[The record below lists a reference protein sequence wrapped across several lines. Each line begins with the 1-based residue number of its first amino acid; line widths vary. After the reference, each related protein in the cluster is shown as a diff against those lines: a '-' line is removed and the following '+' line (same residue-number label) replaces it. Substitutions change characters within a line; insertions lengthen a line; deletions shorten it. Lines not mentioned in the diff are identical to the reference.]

1 MPVPLSA
8 RAASPTAVLSDPA
21 VFCWSASKPRAVL
34 LEEVFKLRARNPTA
48 VLKPPMVSEES
59 ASKPTAVL
67 SEPLV
72 ALTSAPIP
80 KAVLRV
86 TSLHICGHC
95 ARAFGTS
102 VSHVRASTSGMRSPA
117 ILPQWRD
124 DRFIEF
130 VVGEVFVFIKQPFCS
145 PRLVNCAT
153 AGLNEGKKLSGEA
166 PSPGFRPWFLQ
177 IVQKVSPAC
186 QGNSPQAQIKPE
198 N

>member
-1 MPVPLSA
+1 MPIPLSA

-34 LEEVFKLRARNPTA
+34 LLEVFKLRARNPTA
-48 VLKPPMVSEES
+48 VL
-59 ASKPTAVL
+59 

-72 ALTSAPIP
+72 ALASAPIP

-95 ARAFGTS
+95 ARAFGAS

-130 VVGEVFVFIKQPFCS
+130 VGGEVFVFIKQPFCS
-145 PRLVNCAT
+145 PDWL
-153 AGLNEGKKLSGEA
+153 
-166 PSPGFRPWFLQ
+166 
-177 IVQKVSPAC
+177 I
-186 QGNSPQAQIKPE
+186 
-198 N
+198 